1 MAAYRR
7 VYDSRHL
14 QADCQEP
21 VWAPKTLCSVIEYRL
36 PFLLLLRLDLLGVT
50 RTHAHWSHYL
60 NTALGSLLCIF
71 SYMFNIRKQNDTFSF
86 VRVTFFCSTF
96 PNPCLLLPDSAAA
109 IFNRMLTLGASIC
122 KHPNRGGP
130 TRNFQPW
137 ACFRSLT
144 DPISNHWLQ
153 LTENAVEFV
162 VKEQLN
168 RRKALFLL
176 FFFRKDGVAGE
187 CRKGEFVFHFCTNLC
202 MHIQWRSK
210 VSEGGICAE
219 LRWWAPFD
227 FKPNFFKTLL
237 HTT

>member
-1 MAAYRR
+1 MTHVTCRL
-7 VYDSRHL
+7 S
-14 QADCQEP
+14 DCQEP
-21 VWAPKTLCSVIEYRL
+21 VWAPKTLRSVIEYRL

-60 NTALGSLLCIF
+60 NTTLGSLLCIF

-109 IFNRMLTLGASIC
+109 IFNRMLTLWASIC

-137 ACFRSLT
+137 TCFRSLT
-144 DPISNHWLQ
+144 GQISNHWLQ

-168 RRKALFLL
+168 RRKALFPL
-176 FFFRKDGVAGE
+176 FFPAKMA
-187 CRKGEFVFHFCTNLC
+187 
-202 MHIQWRSK
+202 
-210 VSEGGICAE
+210 
-219 LRWWAPFD
+219 
-227 FKPNFFKTLL
+227 
-237 HTT
+237 